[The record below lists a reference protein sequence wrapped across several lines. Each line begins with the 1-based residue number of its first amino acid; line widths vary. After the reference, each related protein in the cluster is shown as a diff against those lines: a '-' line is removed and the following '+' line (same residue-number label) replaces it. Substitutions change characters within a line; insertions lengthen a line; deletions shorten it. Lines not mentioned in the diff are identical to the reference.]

1 MNCGVADKINIYLF
15 TLLKLGKSCGKCTVQ
30 LSYKQQQKHNL
41 SFFGLTDL
49 ISKTDISSFSDKLNA
64 NGVEMIDLH
73 KQDFIIIM

>member
-1 MNCGVADKINIYLF
+1 MHSAAVLEAATKTHF
-15 TLLKLGKSCGKCTVQ
+15 V
-30 LSYKQQQKHNL
+30 
-41 SFFGLTDL
+41 FGLTDL

>member
-1 MNCGVADKINIYLF
+1 MNLDFLTEKYIYLF
-15 TLLKLGKSCGKCTVQ
+15 IYFVEIRDKLRQMHSAAVLIATTKTQFV
-30 LSYKQQQKHNL
+30 
-41 SFFGLTDL
+41 FGLTDL